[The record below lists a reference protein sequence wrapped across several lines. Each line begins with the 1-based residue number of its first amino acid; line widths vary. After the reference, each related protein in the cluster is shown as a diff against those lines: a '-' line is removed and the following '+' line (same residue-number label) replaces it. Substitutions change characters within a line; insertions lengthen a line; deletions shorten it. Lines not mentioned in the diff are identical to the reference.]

1 MQPSAPEHDACI
13 RVRSDFDHFPP
24 PTMLIVPRRLQGYL
38 LATLVVGPGAGVW
51 AADVESTAQSPVAA
65 VADSSVDDASDL
77 PRAETVFPQLEALL
91 VDALTQSPT
100 MIQES
105 LTRLAASYDE
115 QYERSVLYPRAGG
128 NGSFRMQREDR
139 LEADQSSKGQRTYF
153 DFSVSQPFFHWGSL
167 KAQAEVGRINL
178 LIAERNFTEAYQLY
192 ANRVRDNYLAL
203 VALRVA
209 QRNRALDLAR
219 TRAQLEIVRQQVA
232 EGRVPPGTI
241 ATVEA
246 AIEGKVL
253 AGDRADYALE
263 RLLRQFCDLVGKPD
277 FSLTDVPETMPPVAS
292 VPQTR
297 TLPLRTEYVTRRGYE
312 DHVSFYGAIKNL
324 EIDRLR
330 LRITRNELR
339 PKFNLSV
346 GASQDMDSRTTNV
359 EQRYMVTT
367 YYGGISMS
375 WAIWDSKSSA
385 SRARAAQ
392 ARIRRAEKRLEQLEK
407 DLIES
412 IEAAE
417 KEVGFATRGLSI
429 AERGYASAQSS
440 YDSLV
445 SYQKEGRASQDE
457 VDAALLAWRS
467 AEYSVCESRR
477 DYLRTVAAFLTAI
490 QADPLV
496 ERLQREGKIPR

>member
-1 MQPSAPEHDACI
+1 
-13 RVRSDFDHFPP
+13 
-24 PTMLIVPRRLQGYL
+24 MLIVPRRLQVYL
-38 LATLVVGPGAGVW
+38 LATLVVGTGAGVW

-65 VADSSVDDASDL
+65 VADTSVDDASDL

-91 VDALTQSPT
+91 VDALAQSPT
-100 MIQES
+100 MIQET

-115 QYERSVLYPRAGG
+115 QADRSVLYPRAGG
-128 NGSFRMQREDR
+128 YASFRMQREDR
-139 LEADQSSKGQRTYF
+139 LEADQSSTGQRTYF
-153 DFSVSQPFFHWGSL
+153 DLSISQPFFHWGSL
-167 KAQAEVGRINL
+167 KAQAEIGRINR
-178 LIAERNFTEAYQLY
+178 LIADRNFTEGYQLF
-192 ANRVRDNYLAL
+192 ANRIRDNYLAL

-209 QRNRALDLAR
+209 QRNRALDLEHS
-219 TRAQLEIVRQQVA
+219 RAQLANIRQQVA
-232 EGRVPPGTI
+232 EGRVPARTI
-241 ATVEA
+241 ASFEA
-246 AIEGKVL
+246 TIESKVL
-253 AGDRADYALE
+253 AGDRADYALQ
-263 RLLRQFCDLVGKPD
+263 RLLRQFRDLVGKPD
-277 FSLTDVPETMPPVAS
+277 FSLAEVPETLPAVAQVKES
-292 VPQTR
+292 R
-297 TLPLRTEYVTRRGYE
+297 SIPLRTEYVTRRGFE
-312 DHVSFYGAIKNL
+312 DHVSYYRAIKSL

-339 PKFNLSV
+339 PKFNLSAGV
-346 GASQDMDSRTTNV
+346 SQDMDSRTTNV

-367 YYGGISMS
+367 YFGGISMN

-392 ARIRRAEKRLEQLEK
+392 ARIRRAEKNLEQLEQ

-417 KEVGFATRGLSI
+417 KELGFSTRGLVI
-429 AERGYASAQSS
+429 AERGYAGAQSS

-445 SYQKEGRASQDE
+445 SFQKEGRASQDE

-496 ERLQREGKIPR
+496 EKLQREGRIPR